1 MALAHARLRPSGA
14 CGLCAA
20 PIVQA
25 SMEAWQ
31 PLRGVC
37 EPRAGDRGTPPW
49 AWTVCSLGSASGQGW
64 QVSTIRAMP
73 RSATLLRLIPAAWLW
88 AALLPCGPAWATPAA
103 YQLDPVHTRVL
114 FAVSHAGFSQAIGTI
129 SGSTGVL
136 EFDPDDWSSARV
148 EVAVPLDHADLG
160 DAAWN
165 KAVAA
170 GNLLDSDDHR
180 QARFVSTGV
189 VAHDAR
195 RAQVTGNLTLRG
207 VTRPVT
213 LEVVFNQLKRHPLPP
228 FRRTAGFSATAT
240 ISRAD
245 FGITAWKS
253 VIGDT
258 VQLIIQAEATRTGQ
272 DLDTPMPDATQMPA
286 TAAARPGVDSR
297 PVQSTPQDSTP

>member
-1 MALAHARLRPSGA
+1 
-14 CGLCAA
+14 
-20 PIVQA
+20 
-25 SMEAWQ
+25 
-31 PLRGVC
+31 
-37 EPRAGDRGTPPW
+37 
-49 AWTVCSLGSASGQGW
+49 
-64 QVSTIRAMP
+64 MP

-114 FAVSHAGFSQAIGTI
+114 FAVPHAGFSQAMGTI

-148 EVAVPLDHADLG
+148 EVAVPLDRADLG

-286 TAAARPGVDSR
+286 TAAAEPGVDSQ
-297 PVQSTPQDSTP
+297 PAQSTPQDSTP